1 MYFKNFPTIAYDV
14 TGNKIYQTVSD
25 ILTRV
30 AIKAEVKTRDVLFTK
45 YTVMENETP
54 ESVAFNYYGRSQYH
68 WIILMLNQYYDRYY
82 DWPMTQ
88 RNLQAYVQDK
98 YTNPNGIHHYEIS
111 QKSGNTNTKI
121 KVELA
126 DEPSATS
133 VTNFLYEA
141 ELNQNRKEIKLLDV
155 AYITGFTSE
164 FKELLQKNG
173 T

>member
-1 MYFKNFPTIAYDV
+1 MYFENFPTIAYDV

-30 AIKAEVKTRDVLFTK
+30 VARTEIKTRDVLFTK
-45 YTVMENETP
+45 YQIMENETP
-54 ESVAFNYYGRSQYH
+54 ESVAFDYYGRSEYH
-68 WIILMLNQYYDRYY
+68 WIVLMLNQYYDRYY

-88 RNLQAYVQDK
+88 RNLQAYVINK
-98 YTNPNGIHHYEIS
+98 YTNPDGIHHYEIS

-133 VTNFLYEA
+133 VTNYGYEIV
-141 ELNQNRKEIKLLDV
+141 LNEDRKQIKLLDGT
-155 AYITGFTSE
+155 YLTSFISE
-164 FKELLQKNG
+164 FKLVVQNG
-173 T
+173 N

>member
-1 MYFKNFPTIAYDV
+1 MYFENFPTIAYDA
-14 TGNKIYQTVSD
+14 TGNKIFHTVSD

-30 AIKAEVKTRDVLFTK
+30 VARAEVKTRDVLFTK

-54 ESVAFNYYGRSQYH
+54 ESVAFDYYGRSQYH

-88 RNLQAYVQDK
+88 RNLQAYVLNK
-98 YTNPNGIHHYEIS
+98 YTDPNSIHHYEIS

-126 DEPSATS
+126 DEPSATPI
-133 VTNFLYEA
+133 TNFLYEA
-141 ELNQNRKEIKLLDV
+141 ELNQNRKEIKLLDTS
-155 AYITGFTSE
+155 YLTSFISE
-164 FKELLQKNG
+164 FKLVVQNG
-173 T
+173 N

>member
-1 MYFKNFPTIAYDV
+1 MYFHNFPTIAYDA
-14 TGNKIYQTVSD
+14 TGNKIFQTVSD

-30 AIKAEVKTRDVLFTK
+30 VAKAEVKTRDVLFTK
-45 YTVMENETP
+45 YQVLEGETP
-54 ESVAFNYYGRSQYH
+54 EGIAFDYYGKAEYH

-88 RNLQAYVQDK
+88 RDLQAYVLSK
-98 YTNPNGIHHYEIS
+98 YANPQGIHHYEIS

-133 VTNFLYEA
+133 VTNFEYES
-141 ELNQNRKEIKLLDV
+141 ESNENRKQIKLLDG
-155 AYITGFTSE
+155 AYLTAFISE
-164 FKELLQKNG
+164 FKLLVQNG
-173 T
+173 N

>member
-1 MYFKNFPTIAYDV
+1 MYFENFPTISYDV
-14 TGNKIYQTVSD
+14 TGNKIFQTVSD

-30 AIKAEVKTRDVLFTK
+30 VARTEVKTRDVLFTK

-54 ESVAFNYYGRSQYH
+54 ESVAYDYYGKAEYH
-68 WIILMLNQYYDRYY
+68 WIVLMLNQYYDRYY

-88 RNLQAYVQDK
+88 RNLQAYVINK
-98 YTNPNGIHHYEIS
+98 YSNPDGIHHYEIS

-133 VTNFLYEA
+133 VTNYVYES
-141 ELNQNRKEIKLLDV
+141 ELNENRKQIKLLDGT
-155 AYITGFTSE
+155 YLTSFISE
-164 FKELLQKNG
+164 FKLVVQNG
-173 T
+173 N

>member
-54 ESVAFNYYGRSQYH
+54 ESLAYDYYGSSQDH
-68 WIILMLNQYYDRYY
+68 WVILMLNQYYDRYY

-98 YTNPNGIHHYEIS
+98 YTDPNGIHHYEIS

-126 DEPSATS
+126 DEPSATPI
-133 VTNFLYEA
+133 TNFLYEA
-141 ELNQNRKEIKLLDV
+141 ELNQNRKEIKLLDG
-155 AYITGFTSE
+155 AYLTSFISE
-164 FKELLQKNG
+164 FKLVVQNG
-173 T
+173 N

>member
-54 ESVAFNYYGRSQYH
+54 ESLAYDYYGSSQDH
-68 WIILMLNQYYDRYY
+68 WVILMLNQYYDRYY

-98 YTNPNGIHHYEIS
+98 YTDPNGIHHYEIS

>member
-1 MYFKNFPTIAYDV
+1 
-14 TGNKIYQTVSD
+14 
-25 ILTRV
+25 
-30 AIKAEVKTRDVLFTK
+30 
-45 YTVMENETP
+45 MENETP
-54 ESVAFNYYGRSQYH
+54 ESVAFDYYGRSQYH

-98 YTNPNGIHHYEIS
+98 YTDPNGIHHYEIS

-133 VTNFLYEA
+133 VTNFVYES
-141 ELNQNRKEIKLLDV
+141 ELNQNRKEIKLLDG
-155 AYITGFTSE
+155 AYLTSFISE
-164 FKELLQKNG
+164 FKLVVQNG
-173 T
+173 N

>member
-1 MYFKNFPTIAYDV
+1 MYFENFPTISYDA
-14 TGNKIYQTVSD
+14 TGNKIFQTVSD

-30 AIKAEVKTRDVLFTK
+30 VARAEVKTRDVLFTK

-54 ESVAFNYYGRSQYH
+54 ESVAFDYYGRSEYH

-88 RNLQAYVQDK
+88 RNLQAYVLNK
-98 YTNPNGIHHYEIS
+98 YTDPNGIHHYEIS

-133 VTNFLYEA
+133 VTNFVYES
-141 ELNQNRKEIKLLDV
+141 ELNQNRKEIKLLDG
-155 AYITGFTSE
+155 AYLTSFISE
-164 FKELLQKNG
+164 FKLVVQNG
-173 T
+173 N